1 MSKKFLLLIFI
12 GIIVLGAVIFII
24 SKNIFSH
31 SKIILFYGENCPFC
45 QKVEDFIKENKIE
58 DKISFE
64 RKEIFSNE
72 ENKIELIGKAEICG
86 LSAADI
92 GVPLLWDGSK
102 CFVGDTDIINFF
114 KQKTGSL

>member
-1 MSKKFLLLIFI
+1 MNKKFLPLILV
-12 GIIVLGAVIFII
+12 GIIVLGVVIFII
-24 SKNIFSH
+24 FKNISPQ
-31 SKIILFYGENCPFC
+31 SEIILFYGENCPFC

-58 DKISFE
+58 EKVTFE
-64 RKEIFSNE
+64 RKEVFNNE
-72 ENKIELIGKAEICG
+72 KNAQELVGKAQICE